1 MSHAAQYA
9 WRNAVEHAPRWDA
22 GWTGRAARSEHHAG
36 PWHGIGKWERDVVV
50 ELLRTGNTPEQNK
63 VKGAMR
69 EAIEDGL
76 KYLSEADLAAIADYC
91 LAQPPIVHN
100 VRPAK

>member
-1 MSHAAQYA
+1 
-9 WRNAVEHAPRWDA
+9 
-22 GWTGRAARSEHHAG
+22 
-36 PWHGIGKWERDVVV
+36 
-50 ELLRTGNTPEQNK
+50 
-63 VKGAMR
+63 MR